1 MDIAGFFTNIA
12 SSYREKYLNLAQ
24 RFSPG
29 MPTPTQ
35 QPEAPNVHGLREIDT
50 PKAPIDEYLPT
61 GDPVSKE
68 TPISTITPENK
79 TSKPTNE
86 TDTPTGEIPVEQKPD
101 GTYYYQRQA
110 QLDYQ
115 LNLKFDLATIT
126 RTIESIADGDTE
138 AIEEFAAGGFGL
150 HVGFDIKGIQRVRT
164 NIAELDDPTRRH
176 QLTEAK
182 SRRAGQ
188 FAAQSRDFA
197 VKSFFKEA
205 SRVHRSLNENASGKH
220 RQTVSRFAARF
231 RLDNQ
236 FSFAHL
242 QRFNIQTERVADES
256 PDNLPSYI
264 GSAGQVAETGSGTMM
279 TAFFDA
285 VDAYLDDSEQA
296 ILDKVTAFFDAAAED
311 LGFSGAMVDQAR
323 EHLTGTIAGFF
334 DRIETAMA
342 GMESRFAPEISTPIP
357 EVIPEPPANDPLKP
371 ADLEYSQALATG

>member
-1 MDIAGFFTNIA
+1 MDIAGFFATIA
-12 SSYREKYLNLAQ
+12 SNYREKYLNLAQ
-24 RFSPG
+24 RFTPE
-29 MPTPTQ
+29 MPVLTQ
-35 QPEAPNVHGLREIDT
+35 QPEATT
-50 PKAPIDEYLPT
+50 PVSAPEAPTTPVDEYLPT
-61 GDPVSKE
+61 ADPIPEK
-68 TPISTITPENK
+68 TPNSTTVPENNQ
-79 TSKPTNE
+79 TNE
-86 TDTPTGEIPVEQKPD
+86 TNAPTGEIPVEQKPD

-110 QLDYQ
+110 RLDYQ
-115 LNLKFDLATIT
+115 LNLQFDLAAIT
-126 RTIESIADGDTE
+126 RTVENMAEGDTE
-138 AIEEFAAGGFGL
+138 AIEEFTAGGFGL

-164 NIAELDDPTRRH
+164 NVAELDDPTRRH

-205 SRVHRSLNENASGKH
+205 SRVHRSLNENASGTH

-242 QRFNIQTERVADES
+242 QRFNVQTERVASES
-256 PDNLPSYI
+256 PDNVANYV
-264 GSAGQVAETGSGTMM
+264 GSAGQVAEGGSGAMM

-311 LGFSGAMVDQAR
+311 LGFSGAMVEQAR
-323 EHLTGTIAGFF
+323 THLTDTISGFF
-334 DRIETAMA
+334 DRVETAMA
-342 GMESRFAPEISTPIP
+342 GMESRFAPQIETPIP
-357 EVIPEPPANDPLKP
+357 DVVPEPPADELLKP
-371 ADLEYSQALATG
+371 ADLQYRQALATE